1 MLLLATEKMIENKT
15 VFLCDICGLGYSEEK
30 VAQVCE
36 DYCKTHVGFCIV
48 EITKKS
54 SLSPEC
60 ACFAKEKV
68 RLFFYF
74 FSLNFKSAFCSSFL
88 YVSFFFHLSL
98 F

>member
-1 MLLLATEKMIENKT
+1 MLLLVTEKMIENKT
-15 VFLCDICGLGYSEEK
+15 VFLCDICGLGYSEEN
-30 VAQVCE
+30 VAQDCE
-36 DYCKTHVGFCIV
+36 DYCKTHVGSCSV
-48 EITKKS
+48 KITKKAAYLPDTHS
-54 SLSPEC
+54 
-60 ACFAKEKV
+60 FDKEKV